1 LGKDKLRR
9 WKEIEK
15 FKNVIES
22 PFGIDCELKDKW
34 NDCFFKNENPIVL
47 ELGCGKGEYTVGL
60 AKLNS
65 NKNYIGVDIKGSRMY
80 IGAKEALTKNLNNV
94 GFLRT
99 RIDFI
104 DKCFGKNE
112 IDEIWLTFSD
122 PQAKKTRK
130 RLTSPL
136 FIDRYRNLIK
146 EKGLV
151 HLKTDSTLLYEY
163 TIEEIE
169 KNNYT
174 LIYQSDEIYN
184 ELDILKTEKEIE
196 VLNIRTHYEKLF
208 SDKGHSIKYC
218 CFLIN

>member
-1 LGKDKLRR
+1 
-9 WKEIEK
+9 
-15 FKNVIES
+15 
-22 PFGIDCELKDKW
+22 
-34 NDCFFKNENPIVL
+34 
-47 ELGCGKGEYTVGL
+47 
-60 AKLNS
+60 
-65 NKNYIGVDIKGSRMY
+65 MY

>member
-1 LGKDKLRR
+1 MKISVIITLKKD
-9 WKEIEK
+9 
-15 FKNVIES
+15 
-22 PFGIDCELKDKW
+22 
-34 NDCFFKNENPIVL
+34 VL
-47 ELGCGKGEYTVGL
+47 
-60 AKLNS
+60 
-65 NKNYIGVDIKGSRMY
+65 
-80 IGAKEALTKNLNNV
+80 
-94 GFLRT
+94 
-99 RIDFI
+99 
-104 DKCFGKNE
+104 
-112 IDEIWLTFSD
+112 D